1 MPVTE
6 LEHARRTAAKRFNA
20 CVFMIAGTFNAVVL
34 VVLLLAIVVPIVAT
48 NDAMAALTPFNGVVT
63 GWCVV
68 LQVFG
73 YAMLRLAKAG

>member
-6 LEHARRTAAKRFNA
+6 LEHARRTAARRFNA
-20 CVFMIAGTFNAVVL
+20 CVFLAAATFNLLVLIVL
-34 VVLLLAIVVPIVAT
+34 VTAIFVPVFLAK
-48 NDAMAALTPFNGVVT
+48 DAAAALTPFNGVVA

-68 LQVFG
+68 LHIFG